1 MKTSSFDPRNTE
13 RICRFLKRMRLGFSK
28 ATNWEDK
35 RSEKGQE
42 KGVGVNGS
50 NNREEDED
58 LP

>member
-1 MKTSSFDPRNTE
+1 
-13 RICRFLKRMRLGFSK
+13 MRLGFSK